1 MQSPPGRLGL
11 YVDRLRALH
20 PALPLTTTEWVE
32 MGQNNDVLIVNESL
46 IFRFPRYRQGDRR
59 VATRSVPVIG
69 HRAEQRVA
77 HSSAHLYVPELGDAR
92 RGVHSGVT
100 WCPTLTSALCGPFFG
115 GPTASSRFG
124 RGIPPPIT
132 GSAVGRPHRMWPGDG
147 RAPTALGAAVWPH
160 HGAPL
165 PRLVTTRAA
174 AEIIAP
180 LGIARANYAKLI
192 ATWAQ
197 WEGVSRQA
205 QG

>member
-46 IFRFPRYRQGDRR
+46 IFRFPRYRQGIDALRR
-59 VATRSVPVIG
+59 EVCLLSVIG
-69 HRAEQRVA
+69 RSNALPIPRPIYTSL
-77 HSSAHLYVPELGDAR
+77 SSETPGEVCI
-92 RGVHSGVT
+92 GVT

-132 GSAVGRPHRMWPGDG
+132 CSAGGRPHRMWPGDG

-160 HGAPL
+160 HGASL

-180 LGIARANYAKLI
+180 LGIARANYANRI

>member
-1 MQSPPGRLGL
+1 
-11 YVDRLRALH
+11 
-20 PALPLTTTEWVE
+20 

-59 VATRSVPVIG
+59 VATR
-69 HRAEQRVA
+69 
-77 HSSAHLYVPELGDAR
+77 
-92 RGVHSGVT
+92 
-100 WCPTLTSALCGPFFG
+100 
-115 GPTASSRFG
+115 
-124 RGIPPPIT
+124 
-132 GSAVGRPHRMWPGDG
+132 
-147 RAPTALGAAVWPH
+147 AAVWPH
-160 HGAPL
+160 HGASL